1 MWKEDTLKF
10 LKQFYNESSNLYEFT
25 EEEID
30 NILDQFIE
38 TTNKSISKFTEK
50 GIKIIKCMQENQE
63 KYMNIF
69 SSKTIGELLF
79 MAPRSVSGS
88 MKKLI
93 TDGYVIKVGANPVS
107 YSLTDAG
114 NALQLDND

>member
-1 MWKEDTLKF
+1 MNLKTF
-10 LKQFYNESSNLYEFT
+10 L
-25 EEEID
+25 EEIEM
-30 NILDQFIE
+30 L
-38 TTNKSISKFTEK
+38 KSQLSIPAQEFLNELKEHQAEIGKTAFTEK
-50 GIKIIKCMQENQE
+50 GRKILITMQENQE

-93 TDGYVIKVGANPVS
+93 ADGYIVKVGANPVS
-107 YSLTDAG
+107 YGLTDMG
-114 NALQLDND
+114 KEFQFDNN